1 MCPVVTDLINLLSER
16 KSISSE
22 DILKELDIA
31 MTTLVYIVCVEGKD
45 KFQMDEDGVVSFKQL

>member
-16 KSISSE
+16 KSISSK
-22 DILKELDIA
+22 DILKELDIT

>member
-22 DILKELDIA
+22 DILKDLDIT